1 MTVSPP
7 PLPGLRQT
15 AKRELER
22 ARLRP
27 SYLLMTLILPIA
39 GWFILLNVFNYR
51 VPRDLPVAVID
62 LDRSALS
69 RRVVRAIDATP
80 AAQVVLRAP
89 DATGAEGILR
99 RGEAYAVVVLAE
111 GLERQVLRG
120 EAMPVSVFYNA
131 QWMLPG
137 SLITRDLRAAVGAI
151 SSDLDAG
158 GQMARGAS
166 RDKAKALADP
176 IRTELHP
183 LFNPALD
190 YAAFLLLA
198 LIPTLFQVFVL
209 VMAVQAV
216 GIEFREGTIDHWLA
230 SAGGSVPR
238 AVTGKLLPYALWF
251 TVLEIGLTEFT
262 LRWLGL
268 TVEGS
273 RSMLYG
279 GMALF
284 TLAYQGIG
292 LLLIALNANL
302 RLSLSLAG
310 IIAGPA
316 FALAGVSYPLFAMP
330 LAGRIWAAL
339 LPLSH
344 YLAVQTQQTTTGARL
359 AVSAPGLLALL
370 AFSVVL
376 PLLCLPRLSRL
387 MRDASCWMRS

>member
-1 MTVSPP
+1 M
-7 PLPGLRQT
+7 
-15 AKRELER
+15 A
-22 ARLRP
+22 
-27 SYLLMTLILPIA
+27 LILPLA
-39 GWFILLNVFNYR
+39 GWFILLNVFKDR
-51 VPRDLPVAVID
+51 VPRNLPVAVID
-62 LDRSALS
+62 LDSSALS

-80 AAQVVLRAP
+80 AAEVVLRAP
-89 DATGAEGILR
+89 DETGAEGILR
-99 RGEAYAVVVLAE
+99 RGEAYAVVVLAK
-111 GLERQVLRG
+111 GLERQALRG

-151 SSDLDAG
+151 SSDLDAS
-158 GQMARGAS
+158 GQVARGAS
-166 RDKAKALADP
+166 RERAKALADP
-176 IRTELHP
+176 IRIELHP

-209 VMAVQAV
+209 VMAVQVV
-216 GIEFREGTIDHWLA
+216 GIEFREGTADLWLA
-230 SAGGSVPR
+230 SAGGSVLR
-238 AVTGKLLPYALWF
+238 AVAGKLLPYALWF

-262 LRWLGL
+262 LGWLGL
-268 TVEGS
+268 AVEGS
-273 RSMLYG
+273 RATLYG
-279 GMALF
+279 GMALY

-292 LLLIALNANL
+292 LLLIAFHANL
-302 RLSLSLAG
+302 RLALSLAG
-310 IIAGPA
+310 VIAGPA

-344 YLAVQTQQTTTGARL
+344 YLAVQTQQTTTGATL
-359 AVSAPGLLALL
+359 AVSAPRLLALL

-387 MRDASCWMRS
+387 MRDASYWMRS